1 MAKVLTGL
9 ADLGAVGAALA
20 EQQGEIEAGLQS
32 DVKENFEK
40 FDIFSPRD
48 KDDGGEV
55 EDLGVSPLFVA
66 LSKRGQLPA
75 MKSDI
80 KRNPTKIAAPD
91 EPPFTMLPLSLQY
104 ALRHRCM
111 HFGQTYGY
119 HGSEGLRPVAKSG
132 EHYYGTLYATTYGS
146 SAHGGGSDTK
156 PSRSV
161 VVPLH
166 GRPKRIPPGT
176 AESYIAKRHQGAA
189 QAAGAGATNTA
200 NLVEFA
206 DMYGGFWRRS
216 EDSHG
221 IEA

>member
-1 MAKVLTGL
+1 MAQVLTGL

-20 EQQGEIEAGLQS
+20 EQQDELEAGLQN

-48 KDDGGEV
+48 RDGGGDV
-55 EDLGVSPLFVA
+55 DDLGVSPLFVA

-75 MKSDI
+75 MKSDM
-80 KRNPTKIAAPD
+80 KQTPTKINTPE

-119 HGSEGLRPVAKSG
+119 HGSEGLHPVPKSG
-132 EHYYGTLYATTYGS
+132 EHYYAALYATTYGATNS
-146 SAHGGGSDTK
+146 NGTDAK
-156 PSRSV
+156 PNRSV

-166 GRPKRIPPGT
+166 GRPKRIPAGT
-176 AESYIAKRHQGAA
+176 SESYIAKRHQGAA
-189 QAAGAGATNTA
+189 LAAGTNVTNTA
-200 NLVEFA
+200 NLVQFA